1 MTMAQQQKWVADL
14 AHSEVSFRVKHLM
27 VSHVTGYFRKFH
39 VEAHASAEGF
49 QDARILFTAQVDS
62 IETGNADR
70 DAHLKGPDFFDAAKY
85 PEIRFVSTAF
95 RKLND
100 EGDYEL
106 HGELTMKGITRPVS
120 FQVHYEGSVKDPW
133 GNQKAGFSVQ
143 GRINRKEW
151 GLNWNA
157 ALETGGV
164 VVSEDVRVAAEL
176 QMLQQVPAESLA

>member
-1 MTMAQQQKWVADL
+1 MAQQQKWVADL

-39 VEAHASAEGF
+39 VEAHTSAEDF
-49 QDARILFTAQVDS
+49 QDARIVFTAQVDS

-133 GNQKAGFSVQ
+133 GKSE
-143 GRINRKEW
+143 GRIQRTGQDQPKGMGIE
-151 GLNWNA
+151 LERSPRNWRR
-157 ALETGGV
+157 GG
-164 VVSEDVRVAAEL
+164 E
-176 QMLQQVPAESLA
+176 